1 MDRRLTVAG
10 VDYLVKRAAAGA
22 DLPIV
27 NAHALRHTAATL
39 ALESG
44 VPIHAVQAQL
54 GHSSVTTTMRYLHE
68 ST

>member
-10 VDYLVKRAAAGA
+10 VDYLVKRAAASA
-22 DLPIV
+22 DLPAV
-27 NAHALRHTAATL
+27 HAHALRHTAATM
-39 ALESG
+39 APESG
-44 VPIHAVQAQL
+44 TPIHVVQAQL